1 MPVESNLHLD
11 ELDNEVAASTGFLW
25 NQLIYDGNFTSESSL
40 WKYNP
45 ESLQIQDNK
54 LSTINPVK
62 TNTFSCSINVSDS
75 HALIYHYA
83 ITTDGPCRIRIKDTS
98 RHVWSDKT
106 FDSALDN
113 EVVTGYVI
121 NNFNKVTSMV
131 FIISASNPI
140 NFSITNICV
149 HDITLYYKLVDT
161 SISPSD
167 DSYANQLVLPLINDW
182 YSDPDI
188 YYEYNEG
195 EIQSPIESPKEDK
208 SEEVTIDKP
217 PDETPATPEVE
228 VTEIPDEPEV
238 VEVADTTEELHE
250 PEVVEESIDTSNPED
265 SESPEE
271 IIDSTDTSSSLSEPM
286 VVRRS
291 VEDVIKSFN
300 IDDRITTTPNRGSE
314 DDEPPL
320 VQFRYGTP
328 VTTTEPFSPELLPGA
343 FTLDSDT
350 LALYRDTDISR
361 EQIKDPLK
369 LSLTGGTLTGNL
381 EVQSGGVTT
390 SFIEASTGVVR
401 SKFIE
406 ITGDIHLDETSD
418 TYIVQDVNGRLRART
433 KPEIIQDLDIVTS
446 SELGDLAY
454 KDSASTSYTPQG
466 SVSAPTATYT
476 TSTVSAVTNVI
487 PGRLPSYTVDDGVL
501 TLDAGT
507 QLQTESADVVLSITS
522 IKVGQPTFT
531 GTTATITVT

>member
-11 ELDNEVAASTGFLW
+11 ELDNDEVATSTGFIW
-25 NQLIYDGNFTSESSL
+25 NQLVYDSNLTSGTDS

-45 ESLQIQDNK
+45 EQLQVQDNR
-54 LSTINPVK
+54 LSTLSSTKSI
-62 TNTFSCSINVSDS
+62 TFSCNINILSS
-75 HALIYHYA
+75 SALVYHYA
-83 ITTDGPCRIRIKDTS
+83 ITTDGPCRVRIKDTS

-113 EVVTGYVI
+113 KVVTDYVI

-131 FIISASNPI
+131 FIISASSPI

-149 HDITLYYKLVDT
+149 HDITLYYRLVDT

-195 EIQSPIESPKEDK
+195 EIQSPIESPEEDK
-208 SEEVTIDKP
+208 SEEVTTDQLPDK
-217 PDETPATPEVE
+217 TPTPEVE

-238 VEVADTTEELHE
+238 VEVVGTTEESCE
-250 PEVVEESIDTSNPED
+250 SEVVEESTDTND
-265 SESPEE
+265 SEDIKSSEE
-271 IIDSTDTSSSLSEPM
+271 VTDPIGTDSSLSEPM

-291 VEDVIKSFN
+291 VGDVIKSFN

-350 LALYRDTDISR
+350 LALYRDTDIGR
-361 EQIKDPLK
+361 EQVKDPLK
-369 LSLTGGTLTGNL
+369 LSLTGGVLTGNL

-390 SFIEASTGVVR
+390 SFIEASTGIIR

-406 ITGDIHLDETSD
+406 ITGNIHLDEASD
-418 TYIVQDVNGRLRART
+418 TYIVQDVNGRVRTRT
-433 KPEIIQDLDIVTS
+433 KSEIIQDLDVPTKT
-446 SELGDLAY
+446 ELGTLAY

-476 TSTVSAVTNVI
+476 TSSVSAVTNVI
-487 PGRLPSYTVDDGVL
+487 PGRLPSYTVDGGVL

-507 QLQTESADVVLSITS
+507 PLQTESTEVVLSITS
-522 IKVGQPTFT
+522 IEIGKPTFT
-531 GTTATITVT
+531 GASATITVT